1 MPLTGQ
7 LNTTSI
13 LSSVANYKNEDDII
27 VLDDDIH
34 YCLLMESLDSGDTRT
49 LTEAKEEKA
58 AKEDEIQPEDD
69 TPQV

>member
-1 MPLTGQ
+1 MVNLIQPVFSAL
-7 LNTTSI
+7 LR
-13 LSSVANYKNEDDII
+13 
-27 VLDDDIH
+27 IH
-34 YCLLMESLDSGDTRT
+34 NCLLMESLDSGDTRT